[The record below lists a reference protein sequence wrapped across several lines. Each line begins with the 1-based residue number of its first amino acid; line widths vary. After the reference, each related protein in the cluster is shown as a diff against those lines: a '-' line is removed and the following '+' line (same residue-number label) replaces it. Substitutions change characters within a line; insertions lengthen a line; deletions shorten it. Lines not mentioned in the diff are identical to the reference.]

1 MGEAW
6 CERRLGHP
14 RRGGPSALMASG
26 HGTYDGSLP
35 ELAPGAQALVEA
47 GKRLLMDGGMDALRV
62 GRITAAAGQNK
73 AMVSYYFG
81 GKAPMLA
88 VVVDSLIHEAVEG
101 LAEQAERLPEGDA
114 RLEAHVDATLELMQT
129 PEFLATLD
137 VVPAAFRNDDLRE
150 RLATL
155 YAWYREVNA
164 KCLDPEVDPAES
176 ERLNGLATLF
186 VAVIDGLAIQWA
198 LDPER
203 TDLDAL
209 GRLLK
214 EILSCVAGP
223 GGTA

>member
-1 MGEAW
+1 
-6 CERRLGHP
+6 
-14 RRGGPSALMASG
+14 
-26 HGTYDGSLP
+26 
-35 ELAPGAQALVEA
+35 
-47 GKRLLMDGGMDALRV
+47 MDGGMEALRV
-62 GRITAAAGQNK
+62 EKVTAAAGQNK

-81 GKAPMLA
+81 GKAAMLA
-88 VVVDSLIHEAVEG
+88 VVVDSLIHEAVEE
-101 LAEQAERLPEGDA
+101 LAAQAERLPEGEA

-137 VVPAAFRNDDLRE
+137 VVPAAFRNDDLRD

-155 YAWYREVNA
+155 YTWYREVNA
-164 KCLDPEVDPAES
+164 KCLDPDVDPARS

-203 TDLDAL
+203 VDLESV

-214 EILSCVAGP
+214 EIVGYVAGP
-223 GGTA
+223 GGAGEDGVTE